1 MPQFVSLPSGLVVN
15 LALVNRMVP
24 SDEQGEAVLTV
35 HFSTGDFVTL
45 RSEDASALRSRAG
58 IQGVVLSSNAK
69 TIVFW
74 VTIVATVVLVWVAI
88 HTVRQ

>member
-1 MPQFVSLPSGLVVN
+1 MTQFISLPSGLVVN

-24 SDEQGEAVLTV
+24 SDEQGEPVLTV
-35 HFSTGDFVTL
+35 HFSTDDFVIL

-58 IQGVVLSSNAK
+58 IQGVVLASNAK

-74 VTIVATVVLVWVAI
+74 LVIVSAVVLVWVAV
-88 HTVRQ
+88 HAAR